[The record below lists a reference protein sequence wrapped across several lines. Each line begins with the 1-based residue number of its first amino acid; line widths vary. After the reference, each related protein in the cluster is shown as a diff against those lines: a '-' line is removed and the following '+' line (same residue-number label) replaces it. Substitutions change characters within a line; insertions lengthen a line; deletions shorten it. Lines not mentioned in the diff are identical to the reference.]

1 MLGVDGPADGQAAQ
15 EGVAHLDQQGV
26 QPPDDGVGG
35 VVHGLSLPGGSDVP
49 GRLRGVSS
57 TPRPLTL
64 VTGGS
69 QGIGAATAVHLAG
82 LGHDVVVGYHSSA
95 SEAGAVVA
103 AAQALGVRA
112 VAVRADVAD
121 PAGVDALFDAAA
133 ELGPVTGLVA
143 NAGLTAHLG
152 DLADT
157 PVEVVRQVL
166 DVNLL
171 GVVLCARRA
180 AQVMSRRRG
189 GVGGAIVTVSSGAA
203 TLGSPHEYVHYA
215 AAKAGVDALTMGLA
229 KELADDGVRVNAVA
243 PGLVRTGIHAGA
255 GDAGRL
261 DRVVAR
267 VPMGRAGEPD
277 EIAPAI
283 AWLLGPEASYCTGAV
298 LRVAGGL

>member
-1 MLGVDGPADGQAAQ
+1 M
-15 EGVAHLDQQGV
+15 
-26 QPPDDGVGG
+26 
-35 VVHGLSLPGGSDVP
+35 
-49 GRLRGVSS
+49 S
-57 TPRPLTL
+57 TPPPAPSAPSRPVTV

-69 QGIGAATAVHLAG
+69 RGIGAATAVHLARQ
-82 LGHDVVVGYHSSA
+82 GHDLVVGYLSGRG
-95 SEAGAVVA
+95 EAAAVVTA
-103 AAQALGVRA
+103 ARDLGVRA
-112 VAVRADVAD
+112 VAVRADVVD
-121 PAGVDALFDAAA
+121 PEDVDALFAAA
-133 ELGPVTGLVA
+133 ADLGPVTGLVA

-157 PVEVVRQVL
+157 PVDVVRRVI

-171 GVVLCARRA
+171 GVVLCVRRA

-189 GVGGAIVTVSSGAA
+189 GPGGAIVTVSSSAA
-203 TLGSPHEYVHYA
+203 TLGSAHEYVHYA

-243 PGLVRTGIHAGA
+243 PGLVRTDIHAGA

-261 DRVVAR
+261 ERVTAR
-267 VPMGRAGEPD
+267 VPMGRPGEPD

-283 AWLLGPEASYCTGAV
+283 AWLLGPEAGYVSGAV

>member
-1 MLGVDGPADGQAAQ
+1 M
-15 EGVAHLDQQGV
+15 
-26 QPPDDGVGG
+26 
-35 VVHGLSLPGGSDVP
+35 
-49 GRLRGVSS
+49 SS